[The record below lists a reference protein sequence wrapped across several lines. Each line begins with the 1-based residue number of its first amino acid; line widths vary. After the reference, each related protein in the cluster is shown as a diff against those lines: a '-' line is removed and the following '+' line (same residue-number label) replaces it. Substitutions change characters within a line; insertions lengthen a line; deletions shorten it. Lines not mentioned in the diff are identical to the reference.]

1 MMLDTIAIR
10 NAIIGDDL
18 SLGQLVR
25 AIVWLAVPSIF
36 QGVLSNCYAFNDFM
50 FVGHMADKE
59 ASAAGTAAL
68 SATVGLQVIVY
79 AMHNCI
85 PSGCNAF
92 VAQYKGA
99 KSTKMV
105 ASSFRSAFF
114 SCLIIS
120 TVVAI
125 LGKTHIKS
133 IAAISNSTP
142 EVTAAIE
149 DYLGALLMG
158 SPAFSLLLLIDGFF
172 KACGDT
178 VTPLKVSFIVF
189 CQISFP
195 RLFN

>member
-18 SLGQLVR
+18 SLGQLVK
-25 AIVWLAVPSIF
+25 AIIWLAVPSIF
-36 QGVLSNCYAFNDFM
+36 QGVLSNCYTFNDFM
-50 FVGHMADKE
+50 FVGHMSDKE

-79 AMHNCI
+79 ALHNCI

-105 ASSFRSAFF
+105 ASSFRSAFYA
-114 SCLIIS
+114 CLIIS
-120 TVVAI
+120 STVAI
-125 LGKTHIKS
+125 LGKTYIKS
-133 IAAISNSTP
+133 IASILNATP
-142 EVTAAIE
+142 EVTAAVE
-149 DYLGALLMG
+149 AYLGTVLLG

-178 VTPLKVSFIVF
+178 VTPLKVNTVIF
-189 CQISFP
+189 
-195 RLFN
+195 